1 MEAQRQISKRRRLS
15 PFDPYA
21 TTRSS
26 FLQKYVH
33 YLLPA
38 LIDANDSKPP
48 KIPNKYDETTT
59 NNKKKGIR
67 FQVDMALALS
77 ADGFHWST
85 ALKHKLMR
93 GKDEQTQTSHGLV
106 FVVEKLEG
114 LTRPP
119 LVPRPLIPNNNN
131 TDSNT
136 IVGEDEELGCR
147 IRTLRRL
154 LPGGDEMGVCEL
166 FTEVESYV
174 VCLELQVSIL
184 RSLVGAY

>member
-1 MEAQRQISKRRRLS
+1 
-15 PFDPYA
+15 
-21 TTRSS
+21 
-26 FLQKYVH
+26 
-33 YLLPA
+33 
-38 LIDANDSKPP
+38 
-48 KIPNKYDETTT
+48 
-59 NNKKKGIR
+59 
-67 FQVDMALALS
+67 MALAIS

-93 GKDEQTQTSHGLV
+93 GKAEQIQTSHGFV

-114 LTRPP
+114 LARPP
-119 LVPRPLIPNNNN
+119 LVPRPLIPNTN

-136 IVGEDEELGCR
+136 IVGEDEELGSR

-166 FTEVESYV
+166 FSEVQSYV
-174 VCLELQVSIL
+174 VCLELQVGIL